1 MPFDHIVGNEKVK
14 ELLTNMVKSG
24 KILHSYMLIGEEGI
38 GKKEFAK
45 EFAKM
50 VLCFSKDRKPCDI
63 CKSCLEM
70 QEQNHPDFMMIEP
83 DGNNIKIEQIRMF
96 QTKVIE
102 KPIISNHKFYIIN
115 DAEKMTTEA
124 QNCLL
129 KTLEEPPEYITI
141 ILITSNENKIVN
153 TIRSRCM
160 KIQFLR
166 LKEEEIKKILKEQYQ
181 MNVESS
187 SLLNFFEGSL
197 KKAIE
202 LKENKELYEKVE
214 EVFTKIEDMT
224 QLELIDQAEI
234 IYKSKEQ
241 IDFILEYINVI
252 LYENAKKSPNKR
264 ENYMNCIR
272 IVEEVKKR
280 IGANSNYDMSIDFLL
295 FKIWEELNS

>member
-1 MPFDHIVGNEKVK
+1 
-14 ELLTNMVKSG
+14 
-24 KILHSYMLIGEEGI
+24 
-38 GKKEFAK
+38 
-45 EFAKM
+45 
-50 VLCFSKDRKPCDI
+50 
-63 CKSCLEM
+63 
-70 QEQNHPDFMMIEP
+70 
-83 DGNNIKIEQIRMF
+83 
-96 QTKVIE
+96 
-102 KPIISNHKFYIIN
+102 
-115 DAEKMTTEA
+115 
-124 QNCLL
+124 
-129 KTLEEPPEYITI
+129 
-141 ILITSNENKIVN
+141 
-153 TIRSRCM
+153 
-160 KIQFLR
+160 
-166 LKEEEIKKILKEQYQ
+166 

-224 QLELIDQAEI
+224 QLELMDQAEI

-280 IGANSNYDMSIDFLL
+280 MGANSNYDMSIDFLL